1 MRAYKLHRPP
11 LGRNPNHNTVASKL
25 RRQLRRRD
33 PNHNQKKEGGSL
45 SSHPN
50 TATSLANNGRT
61 HSIGGAAL
69 AWRTGPRSAHK
80 RPIEGR
86 AQQRTSAEQSIRPH
100 APCPRRSRT
109 DQGGRKHD
117 PGSAAWKLQSSHV
130 QGVRAR
136 RSAQAP
142 PSCGWRCR
150 RGRVGPP

>member
-11 LGRNPNHNTVASKL
+11 LGRDPNHNTAASKL

-50 TATSLANNGRT
+50 TASSLANNGRT

-69 AWRTGPRSAHK
+69 AWRTGPRSAYK

-86 AQQRTSAEQSIRPH
+86 AQQRTSAEQSIRLH
-100 APCPRRSRT
+100 APRPRRSWT
-109 DQGGRKHD
+109 DPLLTTFPQT
-117 PGSAAWKLQSSHV
+117 P
-130 QGVRAR
+130 
-136 RSAQAP
+136 P
-142 PSCGWRCR
+142 PSFPYIWLRILPLSIHSSCGFVLLK
-150 RGRVGPP
+150 GRLIVC

>member
-11 LGRNPNHNTVASKL
+11 LGRDPNHNTAASKL
-25 RRQLRRRD
+25 RRQLRRWD

-69 AWRTGPRSAHK
+69 AWRTGPCSAHK
-80 RPIEGR
+80 HPIEGW

-100 APCPRRSRT
+100 APRPHRSRT
-109 DQGGRKHD
+109 NQGGRKHD
-117 PGSAAWKLQSSHV
+117 LASAAWKSQSSHV

-136 RSAQAP
+136 RSAQAL
-142 PSCGWRCR
+142 PSCGWRCG